1 MEAPVFGPR
10 SLSEGPYQADDAIE
24 ALFSKILEQ
33 LEATDFFG
41 RSTSPSI
48 FIVYAH
54 DNHDEGIA
62 ANAWCVHNLIK
73 WLKAIRTRVLSDK
86 SPLPLWSTREGGA
99 AAAQNILSN
108 QFCLLPAST
117 RSDSAGTINSVDKVL
132 VCGSRLLERYY
143 EDDFTSSYIDT
154 VEAVYAEAQQTRDV
168 LQSRIQHLVETKR
181 SYGHDGHGIIPIS
194 LNGGDMKY
202 LPFLR
207 NSDLRLKSSANTA
220 DLRRLFFKL
229 LQQIYTEEDALIGQF
244 KECYEHAQKR
254 LQNEAGI
261 APPDFQ
267 VIIDQEI
274 PKAQNA
280 WLQLQTAAIRDRGWE
295 KELGRRTESRMPVSN
310 HFVDRPSDIADLEQ
324 RLLPQRHAHGQN
336 RRRIFILY
344 GLGGIGKTQLAI
356 HFARRYKDTF
366 SSVFWLDGRSEDR
379 LRQSI
384 ARCASRIPDGQIA
397 KRSRRQV
404 LGSDD
409 LDTVVADVLAWLA
422 SPGNTDWLLVF
433 DNVDQDH
440 EQGGM
445 TGAYDVRRYLPGDQG
460 SVLITSRLSRLAQLG
475 DSKQLRK
482 VDKDVAK
489 AIFQTWYGGQ
499 LDTGSEELL
508 SLLDGLPLALAQA
521 ASYLR
526 ETGLECS
533 TYIDLYQNQWDD
545 LIKFADI
552 SGSPLLDYERSIG
565 TTWTISFKAIEAKR
579 SYHLICFEQPRVEM
593 VGRNGF
599 ERRQVTKSN
608 FSILWEF
615 YCATQ

>member
-1 MEAPVFGPR
+1 MEAPGFGPS
-10 SLSEGPYQADDAIE
+10 SLSEGPYRADDAIE
-24 ALFSKILEQ
+24 TLFNKILEQ
-33 LEATDFFG
+33 LEATDVFG
-41 RSTSPSI
+41 RSTSPST

-54 DNHDEGIA
+54 DNRDGGIA

-73 WLKAIRTRVLSDK
+73 WLKAIRSRVLSDK

-99 AAAQNILSN
+99 AAARNILSN
-108 QFCLLPAST
+108 QFCLLPASS
-117 RSDSAGTINSVDKVL
+117 RSDSAGTINSVDKVI

-143 EDDFTSSYIDT
+143 EDDFTSSYIDA
-154 VEAVYAEAQQTRDV
+154 VEAVYVEVQHQTRAV
-168 LQSRIQHLVETKR
+168 LQSRIRHLVETKR
-181 SYGHDGHGIIPIS
+181 SYGRDGHGIIPIS
-194 LNGGDMKY
+194 LGGGDMKY
-202 LPFLR
+202 LSFLQ
-207 NSDLRLKSSANTA
+207 NSDLRLKSSVATA

-229 LQQIYTEEDALIGQF
+229 LQQIYTEEHALIGQF
-244 KECYEHAQKR
+244 KECYENGLRR

-261 APPDFQ
+261 APPDFH
-267 VIIDQEI
+267 VVIDQEI
-274 PKAQNA
+274 SKAQNA
-280 WLQLQTAAIRDRGWE
+280 WLQIQTAAIRDRGWE
-295 KELGRRTESRMPVSN
+295 KELGRRTESHYESFRTPFSLEGMPVSN

-324 RLLPQRHAHGQN
+324 RLLPQRHPRGPN
-336 RRRIFILY
+336 RSRIFVLY

-379 LRQSI
+379 LKQSI
-384 ARCASRIPDGQIA
+384 ARCASRIPDGQRA
-397 KRSRRQV
+397 ERSRRRV
-404 LGSDD
+404 LSSDD
-409 LDTVVADVLAWLA
+409 LDSVVADVLAWLA

-440 EQGGM
+440 EQGGT
-445 TGAYDVRRYLPGDQG
+445 TGAYEVRRYLPGDHG

-499 LDTGSEELL
+499 LDTGSEELV

-545 LIKFADI
+545 LIKCANI
-552 SGSPLLDYERSIG
+552 SGSPLLDYERSVG
-565 TTWTISFKAIEAKR
+565 TTWTISFKAIEAKSCR
-579 SYHLICFEQPRVEM
+579 AW
-593 VGRNGF
+593 
-599 ERRQVTKSN
+599 K
-608 FSILWEF
+608 
-615 YCATQ
+615 

>member
-1 MEAPVFGPR
+1 MEAPVFGSRP
-10 SLSEGPYQADDAIE
+10 LSEGPYQADDAIE
-24 ALFSKILEQ
+24 ALFNKILER

-41 RSTSPSI
+41 RSTSPST

-73 WLKAIRTRVLSDK
+73 WLKAIRSRVLSDK
-86 SPLPLWSTREGGA
+86 SPLPLQSTREGGA

-108 QFCLLPAST
+108 QFCLLPASM
-117 RSDSAGTINSVDKVL
+117 RSDSAGTINSVDKVI

-143 EDDFTSSYIDT
+143 EDEFTSSYIGA
-154 VEAVYAEAQQTRDV
+154 VEEVYVEVQHQTRDV
-168 LQSRIQHLVETKR
+168 LQSRIRHLVETKCDSKGFHHVLTELAFLKLRR
-181 SYGHDGHGIIPIS
+181 SYDHDGHGIIPIS

-202 LPFLR
+202 LPFLQ

-229 LQQIYTEEDALIGQF
+229 LQQIYTEEHALIGQF
-244 KECYEHAQKR
+244 KECYENAHKR
-254 LQNEAGI
+254 LQNAAGI

-274 PKAQNA
+274 SKAQNA

-295 KELGRRTESRMPVSN
+295 KELRRRTESHYESFRTLFSLEGMPVSN

-324 RLLPQRHAHGQN
+324 SLLPQRHPHGQN
-336 RRRIFILY
+336 RRRIFVLY

-384 ARCASRIPDGQIA
+384 ARCASRIPEGQIA
-397 KRSRRQV
+397 ERSRRRV

-482 VDKDVAK
+482 VDKDVAE
-489 AIFQTWYGGQ
+489 AIFQTCLRYRHRRASIF
-499 LDTGSEELL
+499 TRRPAVSPGSSGFL
-508 SLLDGLPLALAQA
+508 S
-521 ASYLR
+521 SYDR
-526 ETGLECS
+526 
-533 TYIDLYQNQWDD
+533 
-545 LIKFADI
+545 F
-552 SGSPLLDYERSIG
+552 
-565 TTWTISFKAIEAKR
+565 
-579 SYHLICFEQPRVEM
+579 
-593 VGRNGF
+593 
-599 ERRQVTKSN
+599 
-608 FSILWEF
+608 
-615 YCATQ
+615 

>member
-1 MEAPVFGPR
+1 M
-10 SLSEGPYQADDAIE
+10 
-24 ALFSKILEQ
+24 
-33 LEATDFFG
+33 
-41 RSTSPSI
+41 
-48 FIVYAH
+48 
-54 DNHDEGIA
+54 
-62 ANAWCVHNLIK
+62 
-73 WLKAIRTRVLSDK
+73 
-86 SPLPLWSTREGGA
+86 
-99 AAAQNILSN
+99 
-108 QFCLLPAST
+108 
-117 RSDSAGTINSVDKVL
+117 RSDSAGTINSVDKVV

-143 EDDFTSSYIDT
+143 EDDFTSSYIDA
-154 VEAVYAEAQQTRDV
+154 VEAVC
-168 LQSRIQHLVETKR
+168 
-181 SYGHDGHGIIPIS
+181 SYDHDGHGIIPIS
-194 LNGGDMKY
+194 LDGGDMKY
-202 LPFLR
+202 LPFLQ

-229 LQQIYTEEDALIGQF
+229 LQRIYTEEHALIGQF
-244 KECYEHAQKR
+244 KECYENAHKR

-274 PKAQNA
+274 SNAQNA
-280 WLQLQTAAIRDRGWE
+280 WLQLQAAAIRDRGWE
-295 KELGRRTESRMPVSN
+295 KELGRRTENHYESFRTLFSLEGMPVSN

-324 RLLPQRHAHGQN
+324 CLLPQRHPHGQN
-336 RRRIFILY
+336 RRRIFVLY

-384 ARCASRIPDGQIA
+384 ARCASRIPDDQIA
-397 KRSRRQV
+397 ERSRCQV
-404 LGSDD
+404 LDSDN
-409 LDTVVADVLAWLA
+409 LDTVVTDVLAWLA

-460 SVLITSRLSRLAQLG
+460 SILITSRLSHLAQLG

-499 LDTGSEELL
+499 LDTSSEELL

-526 ETGLECS
+526 ETGIECS
-533 TYIDLYQNQWDD
+533 TYIDLYKNQWDD
-545 LIKFADI
+545 LIKFANI

-565 TTWTISFKAIEAKR
+565 TTWTISFKAIEAKSPYATNLLLLWAFLDNR
-579 SYHLICFEQPRVEM
+579 ELSYDLLQAAASGDAWPEWLRETAGNQVKFLDSVGILLRYSMIEFQENRKSIYTIHPVCRMKRLETTGFANGSFYHMRRGVFGGYENRVRLWTE
-593 VGRNGF
+593 
-599 ERRQVTKSN
+599 
-608 FSILWEF
+608 SILPKESSRF
-615 YCATQ
+615 VGLEDSSLLKAS